1 MKTPEEINAIKSKT
15 EELSKELAELSDE
28 ELDIVTGA
36 LELDGVRDFYEKIG
50 RKIGELIKKLP

>member
-28 ELDIVTGA
+28 ELGIVMGG

-50 RKIGELIKKLP
+50 RKIGEVIKKLP

>member
-28 ELDIVTGA
+28 ELGIVMGG

>member
-1 MKTPEEINAIKSKT
+1 MKTPEEIKAIKSKT

>member
-28 ELDIVTGA
+28 ELGLVMGG
-36 LELDGVRDFYEKIG
+36 LELGGVSDFYEKIG